1 MKKLRHETTCR
12 SVDAS
17 SRYIARLIQE
27 GEHQQLDFKFEIA
40 DAPKIAKTLVAFAN
54 TDGGR
59 LLIGVKDN
67 GVLAGVRSEEEFYM
81 VESAARMFCKPPVDF
96 SFKEW
101 NLGKKTILEII
112 ILKSARRPHFALQ
125 KDGAW
130 IAYHRVKDQNF
141 VVNRILMRI
150 WKNEDAPR
158 GVYLRFTEAEKFLLG
173 YLENHDSITVSKFIR
188 LAGVSRNKAESTL
201 VKFILL
207 KILLMNFTENQTFF
221 TLNPE
226 AKFSEND

>member
-1 MKKLRHETTCR
+1 VRKLRHATTSR

-17 SRYIARLIQE
+17 PRYIAKLIEE

-40 DAPKIAKTLVAFAN
+40 DAHKIAKTLVAFAN

-67 GVLAGVRSEEEFYM
+67 GVLAGIRSEEEYYM
-81 VESAARMFCKPPVDF
+81 VESAAKSCCRPPVDF

-101 NLGKKTILEII
+101 DIGKKTILEII
-112 ILKSARRPHFALQ
+112 ILKSTKRPHFAMQ

-141 VVNRILMRI
+141 VVNRILMRV
-150 WKNEDAPR
+150 WKNENTPR
-158 GVYLRFTEAEKFLLG
+158 GVYLRFTETEKFLLD
-173 YLENHDSITVSKFIR
+173 YLENHDSITLSKFMR
-188 LAGVSRNKAESTL
+188 LAGISRNKAESTL

-207 KILLMNFTENQTFF
+207 KILQQNFTENHTFF
-221 TLNPE
+221 TLNPG
-226 AKFSEND
+226 AILSEND